1 MPTEP
6 PDPLRTLDQPPA
18 DETNEGWSAAG
29 PSGATTDPLGK
40 SSPPGRGNAA
50 KTPTV
55 PGYEVL
61 DELGRGGMGVVYL
74 ARQTSL
80 KRMVALKMI
89 RGGGDASPE
98 QLERFRIEGEAVARL
113 QHPNIV
119 QIFEIGEHDG
129 DPYFALEY
137 VAGGSLAA
145 SLAAGPWSPADA
157 AETVETLARAIH
169 HAHLKNVVHRDL
181 KPANVLLSA
190 ERVPKVT
197 DFGLAKRLEEGDSG
211 QTRTGAVMGTPSYMA
226 PEQAAGR
233 TRQIGPA
240 TDVYALGAILYE
252 CLTGRVVF
260 KGDSVLDTLDMVSH
274 AEPVAP
280 SKLRPGVPRDLETIC
295 LKALA
300 KLPAAR
306 YGSALGLA
314 QDLERFRSGE
324 PILGRRA
331 GVARKL
337 ARRAL
342 RNKAAVTA
350 TVAAAVVAVTVG
362 VAALGARSSRG
373 LRDAEERVASAL
385 ERPTWDAASATEAEA
400 DVDRLAALDPEGG
413 AAARRRLTERF
424 VAAVRADLRGPRV
437 LPADV
442 PGLESR
448 LAWLTPRDADLAR
461 GLDAELRARLRAW
474 QAVAEVAAPFAN
486 AAAVFAPGAARV
498 EGDRLLSSGPNFATC
513 LPVQGTLRVE
523 ADFAGDWYRGGAVGL
538 SFGDKSGYAF
548 VLRPAWPR
556 GDPDAP
562 ARVGQPQS
570 FEASGGTARLEILRD
585 GVPLGSDEVRVKAG
599 PLRLA
604 AERDGDR
611 LAVQLNGAA
620 AVPFEDPVPLPLD
633 AAATLL
639 VLCPPGTALRRLAVE
654 GQALPAA
661 ASRLERADDLF
672 GRGNSVEALPL
683 YEAFAQESADPAARD
698 EARCK
703 AGLCLVRLGRGPDA
717 AGHFEQVVAGASPR
731 WGVLAAFQ
739 LWTVRLKAKQYEE
752 ADAALTVIKL
762 RFPKEAIARY
772 VPVAVRAEIDA
783 EFDIPPISWL
793 IFDPKLVPR
802 LESALRVAE
811 VLQLDN
817 SQAGRDSMMLV
828 KAYGMVGDYRAAYAL
843 ADRGF
848 AASLELGHVPSGHE
862 QVFWSARLHAWSGR
876 LTGQTRGYDEPLFRH
891 LGGPPREGEDPEN
904 RKRAFVPLR
913 LESARNLAA
922 RGDWPAAEREIDAFL
937 ADYPAPAL
945 NYLFHAAPR
954 DMKGFARLK
963 AGDPAGAAAAWAG
976 GTYTAYQ
983 AGLPAELRSP
993 DVNRTGRLALVESWA
1008 MAALSGTLSDAE
1020 AGAIIQGLASAFGS
1034 EEIAS
1039 QTSTWLKI
1047 TPAVM
1052 RGTWTSPR
1060 GKEWARRMAYLDL
1073 TLVEYYWTPPR
1084 LLVYE
1089 KLRHDLHDGQATPEQ
1104 DDLLWQATV
1113 RLCDAVRTGEMTKP
1127 QIFQLLLTWRGT
1139 TNVLGWGGVAPRLK
1153 PETRGPAAYLFGLR
1167 FRKLGKPAEAVVMF
1181 KTATADAPAGSALKK
1196 LAEAELAST
1205 K

>member
-6 PDPLRTLDQPPA
+6 VDPLQTLDQPQSA
-18 DETNEGWSAAG
+18 ETNEGWSAAG
-29 PSGATTDPLGK
+29 PSGATTDLLGK
-40 SSPPGRGNAA
+40 SSPSSRSNAA

-98 QLERFRIEGEAVARL
+98 QLERFRVEGEAVARL

-137 VAGGSLAA
+137 VAGGSLAGA
-145 SLAAGPWSPADA
+145 LAAGPWSPADA

-190 ERVPKVT
+190 DRVPKVT

-260 KGDSVLDTLDMVSH
+260 KGDSVLDTLDMVSN

-300 KLPAAR
+300 KLPQAR
-306 YGSALGLA
+306 YPSALGLA
-314 QDLERFRSGE
+314 QDLERYRSGE

-350 TVAAAVVAVTVG
+350 ALAVVAVAVTVA
-362 VAALGARSSRG
+362 VAALSARSSRG
-373 LRDAEERVASAL
+373 LRDAEERVALAL
-385 ERPTWDAASATEAEA
+385 ERPTWDAAAAEEAEA

-413 AAARRRLTERF
+413 SAARRRLTERF
-424 VAAVRADLRGPRV
+424 AAAVRAELRGARV
-437 LPADV
+437 SPADV
-442 PGLESR
+442 PGLEAR
-448 LAWLTPRDADLAR
+448 LAWLAPRDAEVAR
-461 GLDAELRARLRAW
+461 VLDAELRARLRAW
-474 QAVAEVAAPFAN
+474 QTVAEVAAPFAN
-486 AAAVFAPGAARV
+486 AAAAFAPGAV
-498 EGDRLLSSGPNFATC
+498 RLEAGQLVVVGPGVATR
-513 LPVQGTLRVE
+513 LPAQGTLKVT
-523 ADFAGDWYRGGAVGL
+523 ADFAGDWYRGGPLGL
-538 SFGDKSGYAF
+538 TFGARAGYAF

-562 ARVGQPQS
+562 ARAGPPPS
-570 FEASGGTARLEILRD
+570 FEAGGGAATLEILRD
-585 GVPLGSDEVRVKAG
+585 GVPLGGADVCVQAG
-599 PLRLA
+599 ALRLA

-633 AAATLL
+633 ATAT
-639 VLCPPGTALRRLAVE
+639 VAVTCPAGTALRRLAVE
-654 GQALPAA
+654 GQALPTA
-661 ASRLERADDLF
+661 ASRLERADDLL
-672 GRGNSVEALPL
+672 GRGNPLDALPL
-683 YEAFAQESADPAARD
+683 YEGFVQESADPAARD

-717 AGHFEQVVAGASPR
+717 AGHFEEVVAGASPR
-731 WGVLAAFQ
+731 WGVIAAFQ
-739 LWTVRLKAKQYEE
+739 LWAVRLKAKQFEE

-772 VPVAVRAEIDA
+772 VPVSLRGEIDL
-783 EFDIPPISWL
+783 EFAVPAIGWL
-793 IFDPKLVPR
+793 IFDPKLIPR
-802 LESALRVAE
+802 LESALRVAD
-811 VLQLDN
+811 VLQLD
-817 SQAGRDSMMLV
+817 AGRFGRDSTTLV
-828 KAYGMVGDYRAAYAL
+828 KAYGMAGDYRAARAV

-848 AASLELGHVPSGHE
+848 PASLELGHVPGGHE
-862 QVFWSARLHAWSGR
+862 QVHWNARLHAWAGR
-876 LTGQTRGYDEPLFRH
+876 LTGQTSDYGEPIARH
-891 LGGPPREGEDPEN
+891 LGGPPRDGENPDD

-922 RGDWPAAEREIDAFL
+922 RGDWPVAEREIDAYL
-937 ADYPAPAL
+937 AEYPTPVL
-945 NYLFHAAPR
+945 NYAFHATPR
-954 DMKGFARLK
+954 HLKGFARLK
-963 AGDPAGAAAAWAG
+963 AGDPTGAAAAWAG

-983 AGLPAELRSP
+983 AGLPPELRSP
-993 DVNRTGRLALVESWA
+993 DALRTGRLALVESWA
-1008 MAALSGTLSDAE
+1008 MAAHSGTLTDAE
-1020 AGAIIQGLASAFGS
+1020 ADATVQGLASSFGS
-1034 EEIAS
+1034 EEFANQISA
-1039 QTSTWLKI
+1039 WMKV
-1047 TPAVM
+1047 TPALM
-1052 RGTWTSPR
+1052 RGVWTSPR

-1073 TLVEYYWTPPR
+1073 TPVEYYWTPPR

-1089 KLRHDLHDGQATPEQ
+1089 KLRHDLHDGLATPEQ
-1104 DDLLWQATV
+1104 DEALWLATV
-1113 RLCDAVRTGEMTKP
+1113 KVCDAFRTGEMTKP
-1127 QIFQLLLTWRGT
+1127 QVFQLALTWRGT
-1139 TNVLGWGGVAPRLK
+1139 TNVLGWGGIAPRLK

-1167 FRKLGKPAEAVVMF
+1167 LRKLGKAAESAAMF
-1181 KTATADAPAGSALKK
+1181 KTAAADAPAGSPLKK
-1196 LAEAELAST
+1196 LAEAELAAA